1 MPNTTDRAVEENA
14 VVNFAS
20 KWVELDKTISGEE
33 TLAQKTKHLMF
44 ALLRDPRSK
53 SADASIYP
61 GVAAETRKV
70 RGNQDR
76 EQFRGD

>member
-1 MPNTTDRAVEENA
+1 M
-14 VVNFAS
+14 NFAS
-20 KWVELDKTISGEE
+20 KWVELDKTISREE
-33 TLAQKTKHLMF
+33 TLTQKTKHFMF
-44 ALLRDPRSK
+44 ALVRDPCSK

-61 GVAAETRKV
+61 GVPAETRKV